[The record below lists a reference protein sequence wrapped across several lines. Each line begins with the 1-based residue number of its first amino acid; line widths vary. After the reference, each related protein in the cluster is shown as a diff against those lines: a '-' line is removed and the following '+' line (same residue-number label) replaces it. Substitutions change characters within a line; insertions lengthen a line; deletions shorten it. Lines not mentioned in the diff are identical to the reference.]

1 MSVII
6 LEHFPLYLSTLSVH
20 KEWSSCLENP
30 SSLPILLATSKTTSL
45 LSYCLQPAAH
55 VLRGKWQQLAVFE
68 YFLNTH
74 SKLFTHHYRG
84 HFFGRTYCMLK
95 IAFPKL
101 ISRNFC
107 YILLDRQ
114 CGNLNN
120 FTWNQFWLILEGQKL
135 PFWPFWMLIFGNF
148 IYESIKDFQ
157 IFKIQNCQN
166 GQNGSFWTSKWPKLI
181 LRKIWVAVK
190 SWKFHTEC

>member
-1 MSVII
+1 MCYLPFTNSITILYDFKISKGFTKVRIIKQTFGTSVVTMSVII

-84 HFFGRTYCMLK
+84 HFLEGHTLT
-95 IAFPKL
+95 IALLTL
-101 ISRNFC
+101 ISQNFC
-107 YILLDRQ
+107 
-114 CGNLNN
+114 
-120 FTWNQFWLILEGQKL
+120 
-135 PFWPFWMLIFGNF
+135 
-148 IYESIKDFQ
+148 
-157 IFKIQNCQN
+157 
-166 GQNGSFWTSKWPKLI
+166 
-181 LRKIWVAVK
+181 
-190 SWKFHTEC
+190 